1 MIIALLVII
10 ALLLLVIASQTRPKG
25 TPLIR
30 PGFLWALAATLTI
43 GLVLL
48 AVTLR

>member
-10 ALLLLVIASQTRPKG
+10 ALLLLVISSQTRPKG

-30 PGFLWALAATLTI
+30 PGFLWALLAMLTI